1 VFDPFF
7 TTKSAG
13 RGLGLAVVS
22 GIVRSL
28 GGRIRIT
35 SKAGKGSTFRV
46 LLPCAETV
54 DTASIDH
61 RSGIEESAGPF
72 PDAVVLVVEDED
84 PLRSAV
90 VKMLRKRGFEV
101 LEAANGSAAI
111 DLLRANVKRIDL
123 ILLDLTIPGASSAQV
138 VAEAAQTRPDIR
150 VILTSAYSQEMVT
163 APLSA
168 PQICGFIRKPF
179 QLGELVKALHDASS
193 AP

>member
-1 VFDPFF
+1 MPY
-7 TTKSAG
+7 
-13 RGLGLAVVS
+13 
-22 GIVRSL
+22 
-28 GGRIRIT
+28 
-35 SKAGKGSTFRV
+35 
-46 LLPCAETV
+46 
-54 DTASIDH
+54 
-61 RSGIEESAGPF
+61 
-72 PDAVVLVVEDED
+72 VLVVEDED

-123 ILLDLTIPGASSAQV
+123 SLLDLTIPGASSAQV